1 IASNN
6 DVWVVNGDAALNGGV
21 GHYNGTTWTYYNS
34 SNSNLPTEQ
43 LTDIA
48 IDQNNNKW
56 ITCNLGLIKYDGL
69 NWIQFNPGNS
79 GLSSGGP
86 REVMIDSLNRVWV
99 CNGTNIDIFDGTNW
113 TYINNTT
120 WPVANFDA
128 KSMYI
133 QGNKIILC
141 ETTNSSRVMM
151 FDGTNWTWNWT
162 NDFILSCYIDVN
174 GNFWTAGANSVRKFD
189 GTQWIKYTCFNTG
202 LSENFNEDI
211 FIDSKNNKWIANGNG
226 GIHVLECP
234 NWEIYGI
241 LNEGHF
247 PIPQTQSYL
256 GSYITETP
264 DGDIWFSYEGSD
276 GFAVQVPNG
285 NYKNYASWVL
295 WDKTNAHP
303 WFQAPKEIAAN
314 DSGKVFFIADYTNNT
329 FVYDKNTNTWTH
341 YDITNG
347 ITAWPTCL
355 AAHSGGK
362 MYVCHIGGID
372 IYDNGIWS
380 TWDLTTVGITH
391 ISDIEFDANNNLWL
405 ATLEGLWK
413 YDGTT
418 WTQWDIT
425 NSNIAAT
432 NVTNIKI
439 DNTTNT
445 IYASAEESVNFPY
458 YGGISY
464 FNGTGNVFTT
474 FLQGTSPISEK
485 YVKDL
490 DIDTLG
496 NLWIVT
502 AGEGINVYNP
512 NGVLGFECI
521 DKTLQGGGTTSID
534 SPSSLNENEI
544 TTSPNPLQSTTTIT
558 FNLPSIKNTSLSLL
572 DVLGR
577 TVKIIPLGILPAGE
591 NKAIIDLSE
600 LNRGIYFCKI
610 ISNGSQQTVKL
621 IKN

>member
-43 LTDIA
+43 LSDIA

-56 ITCNLGLIKYDGL
+56 ITCNLGILKYDGL
-69 NWIQFNPGNS
+69 NWIQYTSANS
-79 GLSSGGP
+79 GLSPGAP

-99 CNGTNIDIFDGTNW
+99 CNGFNIDIFDGTNW
-113 TYINNTT
+113 THLNNTT
-120 WPVANFDA
+120 WPVANFSA
-128 KSMYI
+128 TNMYI
-133 QGNKIILC
+133 NGNKIILC

-151 FDGTNWTWNWT
+151 FDGTNWSWEWT

-189 GTQWIKYTCFNTG
+189 GTQWKIYTRHSTA
-202 LSENFNEDI
+202 LAENSNEDM
-211 FIDSKNNKWIANGNG
+211 FIDSKNNKWFANGNG
-226 GIHVLECP
+226 GIQVMECP
-234 NWEIYGI
+234 NWEVYGI
-241 LNEGHF
+241 LNEGLF
-247 PIPQTQSYL
+247 PNPQAQSYV
-256 GSYITETP
+256 GTCITETP
-264 DGDIWFSYEGSD
+264 DGDIWFSYTASD
-276 GFAVQVPNG
+276 GIVIQIPNG
-285 NYKNYASWVL
+285 DYHNYSSWVV
-295 WDKTNAHP
+295 WDNTNTHP
-303 WFQAPKEIAAN
+303 WFSGIKKIAAT
-314 DSGKVFFIADYTNNT
+314 DSGQVFFIADFTYNT
-329 FVYDKNTNTWTH
+329 FMYNKNTNAWTH
-341 YDITNG
+341 FDITNG
-347 ITAWPTCL
+347 ITGWPSCL

-372 IYDNGIWS
+372 IYDNGTWS
-380 TWDLTTVGITH
+380 IWDLTSIGITH
-391 ISDIEFDANNNLWL
+391 ISDIEFDANNNIWL

-418 WTQWDIT
+418 WTHWDIT
-425 NSNIAAT
+425 NSNIAAN

-439 DNTTNT
+439 DKTTNT

-474 FLQGTSPISEK
+474 LLQGSSPLSEK
-485 YVKDL
+485 YVIDL

-521 DKTLQGGGTTSID
+521 DKTLQGGGTTNIISN
-534 SPSSLNENEI
+534 SVSNQNEI
-544 TTSPNPLQSTTTIT
+544 AAFPNPFSTATDLEFYISETKNVSISIYDVAGREIKNIPT
-558 FNLPSIKNTSLSLL
+558 KNLPSGKN
-572 DVLGR
+572 
-577 TVKIIPLGILPAGE
+577 KIT
-591 NKAIIDLSE
+591 IDLTE
-600 LNRGIYFCKI
+600 LNNGIYFCQIK
-610 ISNGSQQTVKL
+610 SNESLQTFKL